1 MTSETRAV
9 VRTFTAR
16 FVRVA
21 TVHPQFGELDRGRIY
36 PLRAAGWQGAWEVI
50 DCDHAQVGDGPVV
63 GDYLDAEQ
71 VLLDATAELDELV
84 PAEELIDQDI

>member
-1 MTSETRAV
+1 MATRTV

-16 FVRVA
+16 SVRVA

-36 PLRAAGWQGAWEVI
+36 PRRAAGWRGAWEVI
-50 DCDHAQVGDGPVV
+50 DCDHEQVGDGPVV

-71 VLLDATAELDELV
+71 VLLDATAGLDEIV
-84 PAEELIDQDI
+84 PADQLTDVT

>member
-1 MTSETRAV
+1 MTTRTV

-36 PLRAAGWQGAWEVI
+36 PRPAAGWRGAWEVI
-50 DCDHAQVGDGPVV
+50 DCDHEQVGDGPVV
-63 GDYLDAEQ
+63 GDYLEAER
-71 VLLDATAELDELV
+71 VLLDATAGLDEIV
-84 PAEELIDQDI
+84 PADQLTDVT

>member
-1 MTSETRAV
+1 MATRTV

-36 PLRAAGWQGAWEVI
+36 PQPAAGWRGAWEVI
-50 DCDHAQVGDGPVV
+50 DCDHRQVGDVPVV
-63 GDYLDAEQ
+63 GDYLDAAARCCTASA
-71 VLLDATAELDELV
+71 ATTTRPLAR
-84 PAEELIDQDI
+84 PR

>member
-1 MTSETRAV
+1 VAATRTV

-21 TVHPQFGELDRGRIY
+21 TVHPQFGRLDRGRIY
-36 PLRAAGWQGAWEVI
+36 PRLATGWRGAWEVI

-63 GDYLDAEQ
+63 GDYLDAER
-71 VLLDATAELDELV
+71 VLLDATAGLDEIV
-84 PAEELIDQDI
+84 PADELTEI